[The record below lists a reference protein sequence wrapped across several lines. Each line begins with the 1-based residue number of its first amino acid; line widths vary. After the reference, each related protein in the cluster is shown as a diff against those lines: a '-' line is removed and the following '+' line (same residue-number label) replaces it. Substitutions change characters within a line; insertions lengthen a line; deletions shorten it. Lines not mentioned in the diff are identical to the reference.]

1 VIEMPLEEIFKK
13 ADIVFYGKVESIN
26 SFWEDGN
33 IYTNVNFKV
42 FEVIKG
48 EAKEYFNLKVMGG
61 TVGEITQVVE
71 DVPFFSKEEEAVLF
85 LEDGNLVGQF
95 QGKIS
100 VYENFV
106 YIKGKK
112 FNLND
117 FIDSLKKNLKDPK
130 HPIFS
135 YLIKTK
141 PKVVNF
147 NGGKRYF
154 SSNLSNATA
163 IIFTAGWEGEV
174 DYDGDG
180 YKQYSKLYWDTDVS
194 DRKST
199 LNVYEKIY
207 WRVSGDT
214 QWVLL
219 YQTEVRTIKGNDPD
233 GVSISIEGA
242 EHGLYDFRIEVF
254 REGQNTF
261 DDYMD
266 PSNNSEISGY
276 KFEKKEEDLDG
287 SGAVIVE
294 ITPDRASAGTD
305 SEIKIKGIG
314 FEDTQGQGK
323 VEFFYQ
329 YGEPLIRGSVN
340 SWSNESIICEVPIGI
355 INKYAASASSGPVKV
370 TTNSL
375 IESNEYDFRV
385 TFSYGRVKWSGT
397 NPVVNFYVGENISNW
412 ADAISKAGSTWSKE
426 ANFTL
431 SYAGTTSNTN
441 VSRNNKNEIMF
452 SKLGSNTIGQ
462 ASYWSSGTKME
473 ECDLVLNS
481 DMKWSTEDSTPS
493 GYFDVETITLHE
505 MGHWLNL
512 RDLYG
517 NYGDGEYDMAKVMYG
532 FGSTGK
538 NKRNLHRDDRDGIIY
553 IYGASIPPESSFNY
567 EPKLIY
573 VGDEVSFYSSSKYN
587 PSQWWWDFGDG
598 ETSAVQNPKHKFY
611 SSGVHKVKLLTSNS
625 YGTSEITKNVV
636 VLPKTKIPN
645 LNSPKNFNYIIP
657 ASAKAFGQNQTNWLT
672 DLSILNQNSEAIYV
686 YAFFLMSGGDN
697 TYANGIEIL
706 IPSLKMQKFSDVL
719 YNLFSQS
726 NNFGGIYFTSDSKF
740 FISSRTYNDLGDE
753 GTYGQFI
760 PPINLDNFLKENE
773 EGYLLNLIQNKN
785 FRTNVGFVNFSS
797 VVSNFNL
804 NFYKEGGILIGTIPL
819 SLKPFSHIQLLS
831 PIASLT
837 NEEVENCYAV
847 ISQITPSTR
856 ITGYASVVDN
866 NSSDPIFVPMKKI
879 EEIEGRKHQI
889 VPVIAKAKGAYGTDW
904 RSDLK
909 IFNPYQA
916 QNILFKFY
924 TSNGVYEATETINQN
939 SLISYNDIVS
949 SLFPSALENVSGSL
963 HIYTDNGLF
972 LTSRTYN
979 FVEGKTY
986 GQFIPG
992 VGEDYS
998 ITQNS
1003 TGILLPLTYNESYR
1017 SNIGFTEF
1025 SGVSSEAQI
1034 KLYDK
1039 NRTLLGFKNY
1049 SIGAFLNLQIS
1060 NVFQDLGISNYYE
1073 ASYIEI
1079 KLVKGN
1085 NVYAYASVVDNRTG
1099 DSIFIPFLK

>member
-1 VIEMPLEEIFKK
+1 
-13 ADIVFYGKVESIN
+13 
-26 SFWEDGN
+26 
-33 IYTNVNFKV
+33 
-42 FEVIKG
+42 
-48 EAKEYFNLKVMGG
+48 
-61 TVGEITQVVE
+61 
-71 DVPFFSKEEEAVLF
+71 
-85 LEDGNLVGQF
+85 
-95 QGKIS
+95 
-100 VYENFV
+100 
-106 YIKGKK
+106 
-112 FNLND
+112 
-117 FIDSLKKNLKDPK
+117 
-130 HPIFS
+130 
-135 YLIKTK
+135 
-141 PKVVNF
+141 
-147 NGGKRYF
+147 
-154 SSNLSNATA
+154 
-163 IIFTAGWEGEV
+163 
-174 DYDGDG
+174 
-180 YKQYSKLYWDTDVS
+180 
-194 DRKST
+194 
-199 LNVYEKIY
+199 
-207 WRVSGDT
+207 
-214 QWVLL
+214 
-219 YQTEVRTIKGNDPD
+219 
-233 GVSISIEGA
+233 
-242 EHGLYDFRIEVF
+242 
-254 REGQNTF
+254 
-261 DDYMD
+261 
-266 PSNNSEISGY
+266 
-276 KFEKKEEDLDG
+276 
-287 SGAVIVE
+287 
-294 ITPDRASAGTD
+294 
-305 SEIKIKGIG
+305 
-314 FEDTQGQGK
+314 
-323 VEFFYQ
+323 
-329 YGEPLIRGSVN
+329 
-340 SWSNESIICEVPIGI
+340 
-355 INKYAASASSGPVKV
+355 
-370 TTNSL
+370 
-375 IESNEYDFRV
+375 
-385 TFSYGRVKWSGT
+385 
-397 NPVVNFYVGENISNW
+397 
-412 ADAISKAGSTWSKE
+412 
-426 ANFTL
+426 
-431 SYAGTTSNTN
+431 
-441 VSRNNKNEIMF
+441 
-452 SKLGSNTIGQ
+452 
-462 ASYWSSGTKME
+462 ME

-493 GYFDVETITLHE
+493 GYYDVETITLHE

-538 NKRNLHRDDRDGIIY
+538 NKRNLHSDDRDGIIY

-856 ITGYASVVDN
+856 ITGYASIVDN

-889 VPVIAKAKGAYGTDW
+889 VPVIAKAKGAYGTNW

-924 TSNGVYEATETINQN
+924 TSNGVYEATKTINQN

-949 SLFPSALENVSGSL
+949 SLFPSAPENVSGSL

-1025 SGVSSEAQI
+1025 SGVSSEVQI